1 MTTEKGTRMRAIA
14 KKVWE
19 LETDMTPSEL
29 ILFADGML
37 HEIGDQ
43 LDSLDL
49 GDALG
54 AMVSIAE
61 SDEYSGNLEHGNIS
75 RWHENGKY
83 CILSFSYDL
92 FKWEGIPEG
101 GNTYLG

>member
-1 MTTEKGTRMRAIA
+1 MRGIA

-29 ILFADGML
+29 ILFADEL
-37 HEIGDQ
+37 LQETGDR

-75 RWHENGKY
+75 RWYGNGKY

-101 GNTYLG
+101 AKTLI